1 MAARG
6 WPVILSPDPTQTCP
20 AVQANNC
27 NSLLNVS
34 GRHLEYREKRINC
47 WELKHDNKRERD
59 QTDCDHVINQQ
70 TTRHQAPGNL
80 SELITISSLAQG
92 GARLQAPGAPRFN
105 NSRFISPQS

>member
-47 WELKHDNKRERD
+47 WELKHDNKRER
-59 QTDCDHVINQQ
+59 QHRDCDHLINHQYQQ
-70 TTRHQAPGNL
+70 TTKQPL
-80 SELITISSLAQG
+80 
-92 GARLQAPGAPRFN
+92 
-105 NSRFISPQS
+105 